1 MRLASEPGMTD
12 APDDESTRRGGRPRL
27 PPIELLPPEFVP
39 MTASQ
44 HEIAIR
50 TLAVLLDS
58 WVKGERTVQKG
69 ELPANRGSNLETFSD
84 GQMASV
90 KSEA

>member
-1 MRLASEPGMTD
+1 MRLASELGMAD
-12 APDDESTRRGGRPRL
+12 ASYDESTRRGGRPGL

-39 MTASQ
+39 MTTSQ

-58 WVKGERTVQKG
+58 WLKGERTVRTGK
-69 ELPANRGSNLETFSD
+69 LPANRRSNLETSSD
-84 GQMASV
+84 GQMTSD
-90 KSEA
+90 KPDE

>member
-1 MRLASEPGMTD
+1 MRLASEPSMAG
-12 APDDESTRRGGRPRL
+12 ASDDESTRRGGRPRL

-44 HEIAIR
+44 HGIAIR

-58 WVKGERTVQKG
+58 WLKGERTVQAGK
-69 ELPANRGSNLETFSD
+69 LPANRRSNLETFSD

-90 KSEA
+90 KSDA